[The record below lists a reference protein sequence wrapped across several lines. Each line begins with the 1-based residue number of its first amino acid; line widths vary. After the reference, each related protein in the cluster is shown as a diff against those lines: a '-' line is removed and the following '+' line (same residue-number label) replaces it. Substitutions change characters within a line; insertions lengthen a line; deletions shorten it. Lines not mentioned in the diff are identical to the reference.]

1 MVGAFGMAG
10 SLISYEAVAEG
21 PIGRTNLVGKVLS
34 DPDAKQ
40 RVEDILTAQK
50 ERVTALLDESRDVVG
65 ALRDALLERD
75 ELVNEEITTVIE
87 KAVANRN

>member
-1 MVGAFGMAG
+1 MHGHFLG
-10 SLISYEAVAEG
+10 SG
-21 PIGRTNLVGKVLS
+21 PGEKVLKGAGLDGRS
-34 DPDAKQ
+34 QYEVLKAFID
-40 RVEDILTAQK
+40 QK